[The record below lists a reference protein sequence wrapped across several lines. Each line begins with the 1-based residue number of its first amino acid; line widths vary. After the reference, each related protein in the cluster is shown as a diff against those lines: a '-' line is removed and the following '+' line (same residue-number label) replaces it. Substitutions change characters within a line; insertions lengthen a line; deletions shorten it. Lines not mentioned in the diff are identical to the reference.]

1 MKRARAGMA
10 AIYGTRSIAEMIEM
24 RRVAAG
30 IGVLIS
36 VLLSFWAGAKAV
48 LDLVGRALAVE
59 DFSKPD
65 GLVARGVL
73 WVFDTPW
80 WVPAVLA
87 TAAVLAVLLLI
98 YLSIRDGRAN
108 TTASPT
114 SNENLGLSRVQ
125 QQFPTTDWDK
135 PLTQVFRQHY
145 KNETVLLDGK
155 NFIECTFENVTLL
168 YQGTRPIQMI
178 NCKKIPGEGFLVTV
192 QTDNPVVFTALS
204 IMQSTGVSGAIELDL
219 RDKDLR

>member
-1 MKRARAGMA
+1 MCVRGWLRFMGRAK
-10 AIYGTRSIAEMIEM
+10 IAEMIGT

-30 IGVLIS
+30 IGVLIT
-36 VLLSFWAGAKAV
+36 VLLSFWAGAKGV

-65 GLVARGVL
+65 GLAARGAL
-73 WVFDTPW
+73 WLFDTPW

-87 TAAVLAVLLLI
+87 TAAVVAVLLLI

-108 TTASPT
+108 TTAPPT
-114 SNENLGLSRVQ
+114 SNENLGLSRVE

-135 PLTQVFRQHY
+135 PLSQVLRQHY

-168 YQGTRPIQMI
+168 YQGTRPLQMI
-178 NCKKIPGEGFLVTV
+178 NCKKIPAEGFLVTV
-192 QTDNPVVFTALS
+192 RTDNPVVFTALS
-204 IMQSTGVSGAIELDL
+204 IMQSTGVSGSIELDL
-219 RDKDLR
+219 RNEDL